1 MSYRTCPDWPELMEI
16 APDLQFKHYTVSEA
30 KLPGEALMTLGDVS
44 LDEVA
49 ICCDLDKHVYFA
61 RHTDPRVVEALRQS
75 HWYDLTEW
83 TTSGPGTARAA
94 L

>member
-1 MSYRTCPDWPELMEI
+1 MEI
-16 APDLQFKHYTVSEA
+16 APDLQFKHYTVAEA
-30 KLPGEALMTLGDVS
+30 KLPSEALVELGDIS
-44 LDEVA
+44 LEDVA
-49 ICCDLDKHVYFA
+49 LCCDIDKHVYFS

-83 TTSGPGTARAA
+83 TTTGPGAGA

>member
-1 MSYRTCPDWPELMEI
+1 MEI
-16 APDLQFKHYTVSEA
+16 APDLQFKHYTVAEA
-30 KLPGEALMTLGDVS
+30 KLPSEALVELGDIS
-44 LDEVA
+44 LDDVA
-49 ICCDLDKHVYFA
+49 LCRDIDKHVYFS

-83 TTSGPGTARAA
+83 TTTGPGAGA